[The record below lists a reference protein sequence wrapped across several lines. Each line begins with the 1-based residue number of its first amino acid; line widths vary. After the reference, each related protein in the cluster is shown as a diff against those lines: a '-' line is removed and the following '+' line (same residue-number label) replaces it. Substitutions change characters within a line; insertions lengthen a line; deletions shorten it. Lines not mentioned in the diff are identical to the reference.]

1 MKSRRV
7 AELLGRLV
15 RLPRR
20 RSLATVSVL
29 VALTAAVGV
38 GSAFA
43 DDPSATPSA
52 DSTEK
57 IVLQI
62 GWNQNLDS
70 LNPFI
75 GYQNVSYAVYGEN
88 YDYLLRYGPNPP
100 IRGRG
105 WPKAGSSPTM
115 A

>member
-1 MKSRRV
+1 M
-7 AELLGRLV
+7 LGA
-15 RLPRR
+15 
-20 RSLATVSVL
+20 LAVVL
-29 VALTAAVGV
+29 ALTTVVGL
-38 GSAFA
+38 GSAIA
-43 DDPSATPSA
+43 DDPSATPTG
-52 DSTEK
+52 DGTDE

-88 YDYLLRYGPNPP
+88 YDYLLRYGPESPE
-100 IRGRG
+100 RYRAL
-105 WPKAGSSPTM
+105 PKAGRSRKT